1 MVTMKIMLY
10 VEQVARKP
18 DEKSI
23 RALGSL
29 I

>member
-1 MVTMKIMLY
+1 MVTKKIMLY
-10 VEQVARKP
+10 VEQVAWKP

-23 RALGSL
+23 RAFGIL